1 MNRKEIAEQLK
12 HVIKNQVNLIPEDYF
27 ALDEAI
33 KELEKNCAN
42 CKHSYSEYSS
52 RFKDQRYECM
62 LSGNEMGDEY
72 EATHFCTLHE
82 NKDNE

>member
-12 HVIKNQVNLIPEDYF
+12 HVIQNQVSLIPEDYF

-42 CKHSYSEYSS
+42 CKHSYISNNPRFSET
-52 RFKDQRYECM
+52 RFDCM
-62 LSGNEMGDEY
+62 KSGDELGDDF
-72 EATHFCTLHE
+72 EPTHFCTFHE
-82 NKDNE
+82 TKIN